1 MPKRTT
7 VEIVPGTKIDFVK
20 DKRGRYKLVIN
31 SPDKSELDKKGKT
44 CSNISV
50 DNSN

>member
-7 VEIVPGTKIDFVK
+7 VEIVPGTKMEFVK

-31 SPDKSELDKKGKT
+31 SPGKTPLDKKGKI

-50 DNSN
+50 DN